1 MSWPKKLFLKE
12 QHLKIALCKARK
24 NRVFLCFS
32 SDALHVAQS
41 AQLFHIELE
50 EIYRRLSLE
59 MLYMANLRIRSHDIQ
74 HQ

>member
-12 QHLKIALCKARK
+12 QHLKIAVCKACK
-24 NRVFLCFS
+24 NRVFLYFS

-50 EIYRRLSLE
+50 EIICRLLSLE
-59 MLYMANLRIRSHDIQ
+59 MLYMTNLRIRYHDK
-74 HQ
+74 